1 MDGKA
6 GIFSGAVR
14 ICRIRIGTGGTL
26 RLALLCHA
34 SDRVRKDLSV
44 LFLLWGKHEDKADD
58 EQYPEK
64 EQEQRVDKAAQFEN
78 KDFRA
83 GIHFLAPR
91 KIRFAILYVGSAEG
105 RTGSISGCEA

>member
-1 MDGKA
+1 M
-6 GIFSGAVR
+6 
-14 ICRIRIGTGGTL
+14 
-26 RLALLCHA
+26 
-34 SDRVRKDLSV
+34 SV
-44 LFLLWGKHEDKADD
+44 SFLLWGKHEDKADD
-58 EQYPEK
+58 EQYAEK